1 MPDSDDDLDL
11 TWNGD
16 RTTPTGNEMGA
27 AGVPR
32 NRPEREGRGRGRG
45 KMLASRRAAA
55 TAGKT
60 VTNSDK
66 SESEKEIVSSRADE
80 TVGVANKGGGVVK
93 KQRGVANRA
102 RGGGK
107 RGKGEEVG
115 STAAGAEERN
125 QRFPGNGRK
134 QSRVKRKTPVS
145 QSAGDRKKNEI
156 GEVCGGIGDGVKVCG
171 GIGEGVKVC
180 GGIGDGVK
188 VCGGIGEGVKVCGGI
203 GDGVKVCGRIGEGVK
218 VCGGIGEGVKVCGG
232 IGDGVKVC
240 GGIGEGVKVCGGI
253 GECVKMGLRES
264 SEDKSDGLQSPTVST
279 LTSSPTIVHHTRE
292 QPQKQLELEEE
303 HQEEEERG
311 RKIADSGSARQQEE
325 EKRGRKIADSGSARQ
340 QEEEERGRKIADSGS
355 ARQQRKEERQKKIAG
370 SGPAINHSSG
380 EEWQEGGSEDEAAP
394 SRRNTGGSRTA
405 HSKPM
410 RQQRKEEV
418 EKREREVTLSRSTRQ
433 QRDQK
438 KEKRER
444 ETITADV
451 SAKKVRTS
459 SGYIRYNIY
468 VRPHYDV
475 TLFSFSDSPASSE
488 DSTQGSEVIQEATP
502 PAPPSPLSVTSSD
515 VGPDSDITC
524 GFERICQVYI
534 RTNT

>member
-27 AGVPR
+27 AGVSR

-66 SESEKEIVSSRADE
+66 SESEKEIGSSCANE

-125 QRFPGNGRK
+125 QRFSGNGRK
-134 QSRVKRKTPVS
+134 QSRGKRKTAVS
-145 QSAGDRKKNEI
+145 ESAGDRKKKEI

-171 GIGEGVKVC
+171 GIGEGVKMC
-180 GGIGDGVK
+180 GG
-188 VCGGIGEGVKVCGGI
+188 
-203 GDGVKVCGRIGEGVK
+203 IGEGVK

-232 IGDGVKVC
+232 IREGVKVCGGIGEGVKMCGGIGEGVKMC

-253 GECVKMGLRES
+253 RECVKVCGGIGEGVKMGLRES

-303 HQEEEERG
+303 
-311 RKIADSGSARQQEE
+311 
-325 EKRGRKIADSGSARQ
+325 Q

-370 SGPAINHSSG
+370 SGPAINYSSG
-380 EEWQEGGSEDEAAP
+380 EEQQEGGENEAAP

-410 RQQRKEEV
+410 RQQRKEQV
-418 EKREREVTLSRSTRQ
+418 EKREREVALSLSTRQ
-433 QRDQK
+433 QRDK
-438 KEKRER
+438 KKDKRER
-444 ETITADV
+444 DTITAGV
-451 SAKKVRTS
+451 PAKKVRTS

-488 DSTQGSEVIQEATP
+488 DSTQGSEVIHEATP

-534 RTNT
+534 YTV

>member
-16 RTTPTGNEMGA
+16 RTTPTGNKMGA
-27 AGVPR
+27 AGVSR
-32 NRPEREGRGRGRG
+32 NRPEREGRGRG

-66 SESEKEIVSSRADE
+66 SESEKEIGSTRANE

-125 QRFPGNGRK
+125 QRFSGNGRK
-134 QSRVKRKTPVS
+134 QSRGKRKTAVS
-145 QSAGDRKKNEI
+145 ESAGDRKKNEI

-203 GDGVKVCGRIGEGVK
+203 GEGVK

-232 IGDGVKVC
+232 IG
-240 GGIGEGVKVCGGI
+240 EG
-253 GECVKMGLRES
+253 VKMGLRES

-279 LTSSPTIVHHTRE
+279 LTSSPTIALHTRE

-303 HQEEEERG
+303 QQEEEE
-311 RKIADSGSARQQEE
+311 
-325 EKRGRKIADSGSARQ
+325 RGRKIADSGSARQ

-355 ARQQRKEERQKKIAG
+355 ARQREKEERQKKIAG

-380 EEWQEGGSEDEAAP
+380 EEQQERGSEDEAAP

-418 EKREREVTLSRSTRQ
+418 EKREREVALSRSTRQ
-433 QRDQK
+433 QRDKK
-438 KEKRER
+438 KEKRES

-475 TLFSFSDSPASSE
+475 TLFSCSDSPASSE

-534 RTNT
+534 LCNIHN